1 MAGIVA
7 VRISQDELAKINTF
21 DRAGIASTIVTVPI
35 VRLRVK
41 LITQRIST
49 LRDLLAKDKKTAEEL
64 ETLIAPTKRL

>member
-1 MAGIVA
+1 MTG
-7 VRISQDELAKINTF
+7 
-21 DRAGIASTIVTVPI
+21 PI

-41 LITQRIST
+41 LITQRISM